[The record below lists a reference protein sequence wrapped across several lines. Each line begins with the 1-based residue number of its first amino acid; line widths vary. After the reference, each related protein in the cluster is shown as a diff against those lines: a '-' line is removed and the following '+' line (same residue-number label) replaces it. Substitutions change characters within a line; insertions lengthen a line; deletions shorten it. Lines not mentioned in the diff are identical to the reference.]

1 MKLSVTKR
9 SIWLV
14 LTIFI
19 ISMLGSAVQAA
30 SKQEMYEVSQKIKQL
45 NEKVKQAYIELRKL
59 NEEGGPEAQIKAQKL
74 MKQIKGYKADIY
86 TLKAVLKN
94 MKNNVR
100 K

>member
-1 MKLSVTKR
+1 MKLSVTKKT
-9 SIWLV
+9 IWLV

-30 SKQEMYEVSQKIKQL
+30 SKHEMYEVSQKIKQL
-45 NEKVKQAYIELRKL
+45 NEEIRLAYIELRKL
-59 NEEGGPEAQIKAQKL
+59 NEEGGPEAQVEAQKL
-74 MKQIKGYKADIY
+74 MEKIQGHKADVY

-94 MKNNVR
+94 MKNKVR